1 MLHIYLSSIYLS
13 VCLSVCL
20 SIYLSIYLPTTYPI
34 FLSFST
40 GDHVLMT
47 VESVGRGQICMRIGE
62 YIHQLWMRPSLWLL
76 KFKNCSIPHFLTPHS
91 DQATLPLKTHQ
102 WLLTAQSPIQSLWLC
117 IQRSRHQ
124 TSSPFEL
131 KLLWGSPWPLLY
143 QPFPTCLPLN
153 LCFLGGPCVLSLPH
167 PFTESSF
174 SFKTYL
180 LWEAHCLYSSPSL
193 RD

>member
-76 KFKNCSIPHFLTPHS
+76 KFKNCSIPHFLTPHFWPS
-91 DQATLPLKTHQ
+91 HSPTQNPSMASNCPESNTKPLALYSKIQTPDLIPLWAQAPVRFPLTTTVPAFPYLLASEPLLP
-102 WLLTAQSPIQSLWLC
+102 
-117 IQRSRHQ
+117 R
-124 TSSPFEL
+124 
-131 KLLWGSPWPLLY
+131 WPLCT
-143 QPFPTCLPLN
+143 QPP
-153 LCFLGGPCVLSLPH
+153 
-167 PFTESSF
+167 
-174 SFKTYL
+174 
-180 LWEAHCLYSSPSL
+180 PSL
-193 RD
+193 HRIIIFL